1 MMPFILNNILQTLNK
16 TWYYAGKTGVEAIEY
31 KKMIAS
37 VEWRKWREYPT
48 EVHCYFKNYRNHS
61 QALKVVLYDNANE
74 NSKSYPVPKP
84 VYLQKHETKAIRISS
99 SCFL

>member
-1 MMPFILNNILQTLNK
+1 MVLRRKNR
-16 TWYYAGKTGVEAIEY
+16 VEAIEY
-31 KKMIAS
+31 KKKIAS

-84 VYLQKHETKAIRISS
+84 VYLQNMRQSNSNFK
-99 SCFL
+99 FLFLIIEVLKR

>member
-1 MMPFILNNILQTLNK
+1 MQENR
-16 TWYYAGKTGVEAIEY
+16 VEAIEY
-31 KKMIAS
+31 KKKIAS

-74 NSKSYPVPKP
+74 NSK
-84 VYLQKHETKAIRISS
+84 AIQYRNQSIYKT
-99 SCFL
+99 